1 MKIVNEKGKLF
12 GIINVVDLVILLA
25 VVVVVGAIIWQVF
38 GNRVTDAVSKQE
50 EVTIVVSIAGSHPDL
65 VEEVLRQDLVG
76 EQIVSGNEYVNA
88 YITNV
93 WLEDYVM
100 QIPTADGTI
109 VDATDPTQK
118 TIYIEIKSQ
127 VAAGTASPSI
137 CSQELR
143 AGRTYIVKTQTFECS
158 GIIYYVQI
166 GDEAE

>member
-76 EQIVSGNEYVNA
+76 EQIVSGNEYVN
-88 YITNV
+88 V

-137 CSQELR
+137 GSQELR

>member
-76 EQIVSGNEYVNA
+76 EQSLVVMNILA

-137 CSQELR
+137 GSQELR

>member
-1 MKIVNEKGKLF
+1 M
-12 GIINVVDLVILLA
+12 
-25 VVVVVGAIIWQVF
+25 
-38 GNRVTDAVSKQE
+38 
-50 EVTIVVSIAGSHPDL
+50 
-65 VEEVLRQDLVG
+65 LRQDLVG

-137 CSQELR
+137 VRRSCVLAVRISSRQ
-143 AGRTYIVKTQTFECS
+143 QTFECS
-158 GIIYYVQI
+158 GYLLCTNRR
-166 GDEAE
+166 

>member
-1 MKIVNEKGKLF
+1 MMWG
-12 GIINVVDLVILLA
+12 G
-25 VVVVVGAIIWQVF
+25 VGSR
-38 GNRVTDAVSKQE
+38 GTDGVSKQE
-50 EVTIVVSIAGSHPDL
+50 EVTIVVSRDGSHPGL

-137 CSQELR
+137 GSQELS
-143 AGRTYIVKTQTFECS
+143 ADRTYLVKTPNFECH
-158 GIIYYVQI
+158 GINS
-166 GDEAE
+166 